1 MPVRGNALQG
11 TEPPIAGTRWAGLDA
26 QRSVL
31 HLKGNSM
38 KTYTVSIVGN
48 TSLLQHRFGET
59 AEGESSKGTR
69 RNVAAKQL
77 SPREQ
82 AQQVEYRNDDGTYWL
97 PGASISRLL
106 REAGGG
112 HKLKGSRKS
121 AKYVIAGAVF
131 VRDDRVTVLGD
142 GDKPAASYEVD
153 SRPVVIPA
161 TKGRVMRHRPR
172 FDAWGARFTLAVND
186 DIIDPAFVHQL
197 LNEGGVSVGIGDF
210 RPEKGGPFGTF
221 RVTAWEEV
229 K

>member
-1 MPVRGNALQG
+1 
-11 TEPPIAGTRWAGLDA
+11 
-26 QRSVL
+26 
-31 HLKGNSM
+31 M
-38 KTYTVSIVGN
+38 KTFTVSIVGN
-48 TSLLQHRFGET
+48 TSLLQHRFGEA
-59 AEGESSKGTR
+59 AEGAANKGTR

-77 SPREQ
+77 EPREQ
-82 AQQVEYRNDDGTYWL
+82 AAQVEYRNDDGTFWL

-121 AKYVIAGAVF
+121 AKYVISGAVF
-131 VRDDRVTVLGD
+131 VREDRVTVLDTD
-142 GDKPAASYEVD
+142 GGPATYYEVD

-172 FDAWGARFTLAVND
+172 FDGWAASFTLAVND

-221 RVTAWEEV
+221 RVTKWDEV

>member
-1 MPVRGNALQG
+1 
-11 TEPPIAGTRWAGLDA
+11 
-26 QRSVL
+26 
-31 HLKGNSM
+31 M
-38 KTYTVSIVGN
+38 KTFTVTIVGN
-48 TSLLQHRFGET
+48 TSLLQHRFGEA
-59 AEGESSKGTR
+59 AEGDASKGTR

-77 SPREQ
+77 TPREQ
-82 AQQVEYRNDDGTYWL
+82 AAQVEYRNDDGTFWL
-97 PGASISRLL
+97 PGASVSRLL

-131 VRDDRVTVLGD
+131 VREDRVTVLDAEGT
-142 GDKPAASYEVD
+142 PAAAYEVD

-172 FDAWGARFTLAVND
+172 FDSWSATFTLAVND

-197 LNEGGVSVGIGDF
+197 LTEGGVSVGIGDF

-221 RVTAWEEV
+221 RVTKWEEV